1 MLRFRRTNC
10 RSFVTSP
17 FSYTN
22 LPRAEASRNA
32 MPLIISHKQS
42 MQTRVE
48 RAVGFS
54 RTIARAARFLPR
66 VMFRGVDKTGQAR
79 ASRNAFRR
87 RETEKTITV
96 NSCSSIGDVHKETY
110 FLSLK
115 ITQAHGVKIGCTM
128 KAPLYQNKRRLEV
141 LLLTNKNIAQSI
153 TKKCYDTLLSLKKIF
168 FGQFV
173 DRMIYA

>member
-1 MLRFRRTNC
+1 
-10 RSFVTSP
+10 
-17 FSYTN
+17 
-22 LPRAEASRNA
+22 
-32 MPLIISHKQS
+32 
-42 MQTRVE
+42 
-48 RAVGFS
+48 
-54 RTIARAARFLPR
+54 
-66 VMFRGVDKTGQAR
+66 MFRGLDKTGQAR
-79 ASRNAFRR
+79 ASKNAFRR

-96 NSCSSIGDVHKETY
+96 NSCFSIGDVQKETY

-115 ITQAHGVKIGCTM
+115 ITQAHGVKIACTM

-153 TKKCYDTLLSLKKIF
+153 SKKCYDTLLSLKKIF

>member
-1 MLRFRRTNC
+1 
-10 RSFVTSP
+10 
-17 FSYTN
+17 
-22 LPRAEASRNA
+22 
-32 MPLIISHKQS
+32 
-42 MQTRVE
+42 
-48 RAVGFS
+48 
-54 RTIARAARFLPR
+54 
-66 VMFRGVDKTGQAR
+66 MFRGVDKTGQAR

-173 DRMIYA
+173 DRMIYP